1 MTGNPEA
8 SNATRAN
15 TFPWPPVLI
24 VAAIGG
30 AWALEYFV
38 PLGWPGLD
46 DMAARGIAL
55 GFGAGGIA
63 LVIWSIVTLRRA
75 GTTVMPDGISKAL
88 VTNGPYARFRN
99 PIYLGEVLLLLFFAD
114 WTKNI
119 WFVAMALTFAVL
131 VTVLQI
137 LPEER
142 HLTAQFGAAYDA
154 YRART
159 RRWI

>member
-1 MTGNPEA
+1 MTSNPEA
-8 SNATRAN
+8 ANATRAN
-15 TFPWPPVLI
+15 TFPWPPVLL
-24 VAAIGG
+24 VAAIGS
-30 AWALEYFV
+30 AWALGYVV
-38 PLGWPGLD
+38 PLGWPGLN
-46 DMAARGIAL
+46 DMPARVIAL
-55 GFGAGGIA
+55 GFGIGGIA
-63 LVIWSIVTLRRA
+63 LVVWSIVTLRRA
-75 GTTVMPDGISKAL
+75 GTTVMPDGISKVL
-88 VTNGPYARFRN
+88 VTNGPYTRFRN

-114 WTKNI
+114 WTRNI
-119 WFVAMALTFAVL
+119 WFVLSALTFAVL